1 VEVPGVPAF
10 RHRAV
15 DFRRRL
21 KTPELSSNT
30 LILGAT
36 GGFGS
41 AVAQELLRR
50 GRPSRCLVRNLQKA
64 STLLG
69 KDSSLEL
76 VQGDVQDQ
84 NFVVRAAEGCG
95 AIIHAINYPY
105 PKWVPNMARATANV
119 IAAARAANATIL
131 FPGNVYGLGEQF
143 SGPLDESAHN
153 QPTGHKGELRV
164 TLEDSLL
171 HAAEE
176 EGSVRVIVLRAGDY
190 FGPTVRNGLV
200 DPIFENAAAGKPMR
214 VLGNLEAAHQWAYVP
229 DLARAAIG
237 LLAIEDRL
245 KPYEVFNFAGT
256 VADPER
262 DFLQQIA
269 EQAGHPGL
277 AIRVLPWSAIK
288 LAAMFDSVVRELI
301 ELRYLYDE
309 SVILE
314 GSKLLRTLP
323 NFKETPIVEAIR
335 FTLASYQK
343 PHSRVANH

>member
-1 VEVPGVPAF
+1 MSAP
-10 RHRAV
+10 
-15 DFRRRL
+15 
-21 KTPELSSNT
+21 T

-36 GGFGS
+36 GSFGR
-41 AVAQELLRR
+41 AVAQEVAQR
-50 GRPSRCLVRNLQKA
+50 GQPARCLVRSLQKA
-64 STLLG
+64 SSVLREASG
-69 KDSSLEL
+69 LEL
-76 VQGDVQDQ
+76 IQGDVQDP
-84 NFVVRAAEGCG
+84 NAVAKAAEGCG
-95 AIIHAINYPY
+95 AIVHAINYPY
-105 PKWVPNMARATANV
+105 PKWVPNMAKATANV
-119 IAAARAANATIL
+119 IAAADKAETTIL
-131 FPGNVYGLGEQF
+131 FPGNVYGLGAQT
-143 SGPLDESAHN
+143 SSPLSENATNH
-153 QPTGHKGELRV
+153 PAGHKGELRV
-164 TLEDSLL
+164 RLEDSLL
-171 HAAEE
+171 HATE
-176 EGSVRVIVLRAGDY
+176 EGSVKRVIVLRAGDY

>member
-1 VEVPGVPAF
+1 PGVPAF

-200 DPIFENAAAGKPMR
+200 DPIFGNAVDGKPLR
-214 VLGNLEAAHQWAYVP
+214 ALGNLDAAHQWAFVP
-229 DLARAAIG
+229 DLARAALD
-237 LLAIEDRL
+237 LLAIQEGL
-245 KPYEVFNFAGT
+245 EAYEVFNFAGYI
-256 VADPER
+256 ASPER
-262 DFLQQIA
+262 EFLEQIA
-269 EQAGHPGL
+269 EQSGHAGL
-277 AIRVLPWSAIK
+277 SIRVLPWSALK
-288 LAAMFDSVVRELI
+288 LAAMFDATVRELM
-301 ELRYLYDE
+301 ELRYLFDQ

-314 GSKLLRTLP
+314 GSKLRRTLP
-323 NFKETPIVEAIR
+323 EFEETAIAEAIR
-335 FTLASYQK
+335 VTLESYQND
-343 PHSRVANH
+343 PSRSDSD

>member
-1 VEVPGVPAF
+1 
-10 RHRAV
+10 
-15 DFRRRL
+15 
-21 KTPELSSNT
+21 LSAPT

-36 GGFGS
+36 GSFGR
-41 AVAQELLRR
+41 AVAQEVAQR
-50 GRPSRCLVRNLQKA
+50 GQPARCLVRSLQKA
-64 STLLG
+64 SSVLREASG
-69 KDSSLEL
+69 LEL
-76 VQGDVQDQ
+76 IQGDVQDP
-84 NFVVRAAEGCG
+84 NAVAKAAEGCG
-95 AIIHAINYPY
+95 AIVHAINYPY
-105 PKWVPNMARATANV
+105 PKWVPNMAKATANV
-119 IAAARAANATIL
+119 IAAADKAETTIL
-131 FPGNVYGLGEQF
+131 FPGNVYGLGAQT
-143 SGPLDESAHN
+143 SSPLSENATNH
-153 QPTGHKGELRV
+153 PAGHKGELRV
-164 TLEDSLL
+164 RLEDSLL
-171 HAAEE
+171 HATE
-176 EGSVRVIVLRAGDY
+176 EGSVKRVIVLRAGDY